1 MNTWHVVHVHL
12 RLQYALAQIAKRRL
26 LGWCA
31 SDDEVWDHAFALVG
45 DDAPMD
51 DLALGFYWR
60 HMRMYRQQVQGTSNF
75 TVAAASTRGSP
86 EDQAYNYMKLKYEKG
101 GVHGGGKLVLEV
113 RQESDSKLVSQEEK
127 AGCCDFVK
135 LSYKSRR
142 GILVLRQVSVA

>member
-51 DLALGFYWR
+51 DLRFYWR
-60 HMRMYRQQVQGTSNF
+60 HMQMYRQQVKATTNPRYF
-75 TVAAASTRGSP
+75 TAAAASTRGSP
-86 EDQAYNYMKLKYEKG
+86 EDQAYINMKLKYEKG
-101 GVHGGGKLVLEV
+101 GVHGGGKLVL

-142 GILVLRQVSVA
+142 GI